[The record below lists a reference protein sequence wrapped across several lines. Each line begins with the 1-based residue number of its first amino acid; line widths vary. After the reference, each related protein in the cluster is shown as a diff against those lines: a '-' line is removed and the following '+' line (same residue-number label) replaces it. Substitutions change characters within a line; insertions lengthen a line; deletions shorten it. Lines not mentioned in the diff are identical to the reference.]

1 MGAGDRQLGLA
12 DAVLQDFALVPA
24 DLARLLCL
32 LVADCKGGEA
42 DGWEGELSAP
52 CRHVRAGL
60 DHRQHS
66 RQLFLNVILAE
77 SLADV
82 DEVRPDVLCADR
94 SVVGLAESALLI
106 WDQAWVALLQLLQH
120 RFGEVGVL
128 PAALSQ
134 ARAASLEL
142 NVGRLSVAGEV
153 SRLRTDCVSLRKPT
167 ESIRAFL
174 FYLKRRECARK
185 SSEAS
190 QVDLRHVSSEETYVN
205 VKNVYLQNL

>member
-32 LVADCKGGEA
+32 LVANCKGGEA
-42 DGWEGELSAP
+42 DGWEGELSAA

-66 RQLFLNVILAE
+66 RQLFLNVVLAE

-94 SVVGLAESALLI
+94 SVVWLAESALLI

-120 RFGEVGVL
+120 RLREVGVL

-142 NVGRLSVAGEV
+142 NVGRLPVAREV
-153 SRLRTDCVSLRKPT
+153 SRLRTDCGNLWKRT

-190 QVDLRHVSSEETYVN
+190 QVDLRQMCQ
-205 VKNVYLQNL
+205 VKKLMLM